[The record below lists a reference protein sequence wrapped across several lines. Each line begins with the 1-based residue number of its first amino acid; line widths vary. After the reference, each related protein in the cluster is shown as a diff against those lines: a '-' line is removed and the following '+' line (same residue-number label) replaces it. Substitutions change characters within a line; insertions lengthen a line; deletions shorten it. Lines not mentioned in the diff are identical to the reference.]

1 MLCVDWRRHDR
12 RTWITGARLRVMQEY
27 AACRGEVEWK
37 KKGIAMVMSGVPRE
51 KKQRFRRGANLKK
64 KMKSMKFIF

>member
-1 MLCVDWRRHDR
+1 MDHWRKTKSHAGIRS
-12 RTWITGARLRVMQEY
+12 MQ
-27 AACRGEVEWK
+27 RGSGVEE

>member
-1 MLCVDWRRHDR
+1 MDHWRKTKSHAG
-12 RTWITGARLRVMQEY
+12 ICSMQ
-27 AACRGEVEWK
+27 RVEWKKK

-64 KMKSMKFIF
+64 

>member
-1 MLCVDWRRHDR
+1 
-12 RTWITGARLRVMQEY
+12 MQ
-27 AACRGEVEWK
+27 RGSGVEE